1 MEKMAP
7 VDRKAWTF
15 GEKRGIS
22 IRGCLGRDW
31 FGKGDCLPTCSL
43 LLAPGWLPT
52 LPTLPAWGR
61 CLLAL
66 GRGWALL
73 TPGPQ
78 ALLFFPFLSFPD
90 WNFLVIHMV
99 CSLLSWIIPR
109 HYCIKNLSSAHF
121 FVLICNFLELKKDWF
136 CSFNVSP
143 NFKLLPQT
151 SLAKHL
157 HGKSKVEVGRWVHR
171 WEEMGE

>member
-1 MEKMAP
+1 MAPLQSKCWKQKILVIPATTQNFAQPLALIDWVKMEKVAP

-31 FGKGDCLPTCSL
+31 FGKGDCLPSCTL
-43 LLAPGWLPT
+43 LLAPGCLPT
-52 LPTLPAWGR
+52 CIACLPAWGR

-109 HYCIKNLSSAHF
+109 QYCIKNLSSAHF
-121 FVLICNFLELKKDWF
+121 FPVDI
-136 CSFNVSP
+136 
-143 NFKLLPQT
+143 
-151 SLAKHL
+151 
-157 HGKSKVEVGRWVHR
+157 
-171 WEEMGE
+171 